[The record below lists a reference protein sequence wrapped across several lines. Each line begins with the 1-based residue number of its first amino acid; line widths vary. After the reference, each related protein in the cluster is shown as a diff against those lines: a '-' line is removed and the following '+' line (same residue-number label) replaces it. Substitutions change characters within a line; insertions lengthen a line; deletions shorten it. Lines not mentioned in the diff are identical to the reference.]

1 MVNSVPAMTLVA
13 SVLRPTSPAAQNT
26 SSLKTLPSCVERSR
40 MVKGLPAIT
49 SGSKEMSPWALVV
62 RFFENENQLPSAV
75 VIPLT
80 ENSLIYPS

>member
-1 MVNSVPAMTLVA
+1 
-13 SVLRPTSPAAQNT
+13 
-26 SSLKTLPSCVERSR
+26 

-62 RFFENENQLPSAV
+62 RFLSNEYQLPSAE